1 MRVSMKY
8 NAIPTSCETF
18 ASGQVEDYTVNI
30 TAPAARTIETSKQK
44 EITNDIVV
52 YPNPTTSILN
62 VNSISEDATYKIYN
76 VIGQTIMTGKLSNN
90 SINVSAIAEGNYLLE
105 ITDKEIITIKRFIKQ

>member
-30 TAPAARTIETSKQK
+30 TSPIARTIETSKGK

-62 VNSISEDATYKIYN
+62 ITSVSENATFKIYN
-76 VIGQTIMTGKLSNN
+76 IIGQTIMKGKLSNN
-90 SINVSAIAEGNYLLE
+90 SINVTAISQGNYVLE
-105 ITDKEIITIKRFIKQ
+105 ITDKETTTTKRFVKQ